1 MLTALAIVASMALSA
16 PHVYVAPISGVQQSG
31 SSMPFEPAIN
41 FTGSSVSCVD
51 DPANSRITCTV
62 SGGSGSANTVLV
74 TVDFGS
80 GNTSASTVV
89 TGQTWVSAS
98 SVVSCTPTL
107 FAATGRDEGA
117 EDAII
122 ESVTGGISTR
132 VAGTGFKLTASK
144 PGPGQVYGSFI
155 FACTGA

>member
-62 SGGSGSANTVLV
+62 SGGAGSANVFETSVVLANTPGFYPV
-74 TVDFGS
+74 TVTGL
-80 GNTSASTVV
+80 GWV
-89 TGQTWVSAS
+89 TTATKLA
-98 SVVSCTPTL
+98 CTPYGTTADGL
-107 FAATGRDEGA
+107 TA
-117 EDAII
+117 EAIAVGNLG
-122 ESVTGGISTR
+122 VTWSTP
-132 VAGTGFKLTASK
+132 VAGVGVTVNVYSPRGLTGTVRIQCS
-144 PGPGQVYGSFI
+144 
-155 FACTGA
+155 GA